1 MKFTF
6 CLFHRG
12 NFFMIIVSSPSRTM
26 FMISGEIVPPCG
38 VPLFVGNRRFCSMYP
53 DFNHFLRMVLLM
65 GIFFN
70 IQSCRMLSK
79 HPLISASKIH
89 LADISRQRERKHC
102 SMASLHDLRGLN
114 PYELGSAV
122 VSAIGSSAARWI
134 FEADIKGCFDNI
146 RHDWILK

>member
-1 MKFTF
+1 
-6 CLFHRG
+6 
-12 NFFMIIVSSPSRTM
+12 
-26 FMISGEIVPPCG
+26 
-38 VPLFVGNRRFCSMYP
+38 MYP

-89 LADISRQRERKHC
+89 RADISRQRERKHC

-114 PYELGSAV
+114 PYELGSAI
-122 VSAIGSSAARWI
+122 VSAMGSSA
-134 FEADIKGCFDNI
+134 
-146 RHDWILK
+146 ILYSVCMALSCITGILNGRFFPFFFGI